1 MKPGLEPGMASTVS
15 TTVAENMVARL
26 GGQQIH
32 PVLATAQMIEWMEW
46 AGRRLI
52 LPYLEEDEDAV
63 GYAVDIVHLAP
74 TLVGETFSATATFR
88 EQSGTRI
95 IADVIAEN
103 ARGVIGK
110 GTFVQVLLAK
120 EVLDSR
126 IRTLRAAQLSQTDP
140 ESPPHA
146 D

>member
-1 MKPGLEPGMASTVS
+1 MRSGLKVGSQSTVS
-15 TTVAENMVARL
+15 TVVTENMVARL

-52 LPYLEEDEDAV
+52 LPYLEEGEDAV

-74 TLVGETFSATATFR
+74 TLVGEPFRATATFVGL
-88 EQSGTRI
+88 EKNRI
-95 IADVIAEN
+95 IADVAAGN
-103 ARGVIGK
+103 ARGRIGQ
-110 GTFVQVLLAK
+110 GRFIQVLVPK
-120 EVLDSR
+120 DSLTR
-126 IRTLRAAQLSQTDP
+126 RLEEIRRQVQTHG
-140 ESPPHA
+140 ESPVDA

>member
-1 MKPGLEPGMASTVS
+1 MKPGLKPNMDSTVS
-15 TTVAENMVARL
+15 TTVTDNMVARL

-52 LPYLEEDEDAV
+52 LPYLEEGEDAV

-74 TLVGETFSATATFR
+74 TLVGEAFSATAIFR
-88 EQSGTRI
+88 GQSGTRI
-95 IADVIAEN
+95 VADVVAEN
-103 ARGVIGK
+103 ARGPIGK
-110 GTFVQVLLAK
+110 GTFVQVLVAK
-120 EVLDSR
+120 EALDGR
-126 IRTLRAAQLSQTDP
+126 IRALRAAQLSQTDAG
-140 ESPPHA
+140 SPPHA

>member
-1 MKPGLEPGMASTVS
+1 MKPGLKPGMASTVS

-74 TLVGETFSATATFR
+74 TLVGEIFSATATFR

-95 IADVIAEN
+95 VADVIAEN

-120 EVLDSR
+120 EVLEGR
-126 IRTLRAAQLSQTDP
+126 IRTLRAAQLGQTDS